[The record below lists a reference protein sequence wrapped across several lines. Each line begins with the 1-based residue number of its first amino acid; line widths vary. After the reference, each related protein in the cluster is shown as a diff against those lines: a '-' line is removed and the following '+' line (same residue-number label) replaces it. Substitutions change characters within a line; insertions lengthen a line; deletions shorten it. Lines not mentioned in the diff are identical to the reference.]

1 VKVLVVSGMW
11 PPDVGGPATHA
22 PEVCAYL
29 AGRGHG
35 VAAATMADRAPEP
48 RPYPVHWAS
57 RRLPLGVRHAVAAA
71 LVARLA
77 RRADVVYSTGMVGRS
92 SLGAGLG
99 RAPVVLKLTSDPVF
113 ERSLRW
119 GLFGAD
125 LGGFQEERGLRIGAL
140 RRLRDLA
147 LARASLILVP
157 SEALRELALRWG
169 VPADKLTLLRNPI
182 TAPPVL
188 GTRGELRRKHRLE
201 GPTLVFAGRL
211 VPQKSIDVALEAVRR
226 NADIS
231 LVLAGEGPYR
241 ERLERHAQEL
251 GLDKRARFLGPLP
264 RQTVFELLRAA
275 DAALLSSSWENFPH
289 MVVEALLVGTP
300 VLATD
305 AGGVTEI
312 LRDGWNGLLAPV
324 GDVEALAAVI
334 RRFIDDPT
342 LQERLRADTVQ
353 SVAQFAPEAIF
364 ERLEELLAGVAL
376 RR

>member
-226 NADIS
+226 NPDVK
-231 LVLAGEGPYR
+231 LLLAGEGPYHD
-241 ERLERHAQEL
+241 RLVRLAREL
-251 GLDKRARFLGPLP
+251 GVDERAPFLGPLP
-264 RQTVFELLRAA
+264 RRTVFELLRAA

-289 MVVEALLVGTP
+289 MAVEALAVGTP
-300 VLATD
+300 VIATD

-312 LRDGWNGLLAPV
+312 VRDEWNGLLVPIR
-324 GDVEALAAVI
+324 DPEALSGAI
-334 RRFIDDPT
+334 RRYLDDPA
-342 LQERLRADTVQ
+342 LQERLRAETVG
-353 SVAQFAPEAIF
+353 SVTQFDPEAAYGQ
-364 ERLEELLAGVAL
+364 LEQVLVDVAEG
-376 RR
+376 R